1 MGNAKRLRAARE
13 RAREQHARLV
23 VERSA
28 DPRYVQRRRTEDGY
42 LYSLDADSSAAIE
55 AQLERFRT
63 KFGRD
68 PAPEDPVFFDP
79 NLDEPAPL
87 DEQTMVEAMRAAIID
102 AGLDPAYADAYE
114 QLGIPR
120 DRREPAPVL
129 CARGRSLARS
139 DGGAAAST
147 GQASTETCDCPSG
160 PRPRHPR
167 PLPRFP
173 SETPASWHQRPQ
185 RANGLNWHPT
195 AAAPTW
201 PHPPRTHN
209 WKRRRCCQ
217 LSRSNSRAIRSR
229 RSAYSG
235 GVSSNSS
242 RSTVR
247 PGSSEGVSRKSV
259 TTGSRSQILMAA
271 TSMVPR

>member
-87 DEQTMVEAMRAAIID
+87 DEQTIVEAMRAAIID

-114 QLGIPR
+114 QLGYLVT
-120 DRREPAPVL
+120 EENQHLFSAHEVE
-129 CARGRSLARS
+129 AWQEAM
-139 DGGAAAST
+139 AAS
-147 GQASTETCDCPSG
+147 SKHRPSQ
-160 PRPRHPR
+160 H
-167 PLPRFP
+167 
-173 SETPASWHQRPQ
+173 
-185 RANGLNWHPT
+185 
-195 AAAPTW
+195 
-201 PHPPRTHN
+201 
-209 WKRRRCCQ
+209 
-217 LSRSNSRAIRSR
+217 
-229 RSAYSG
+229 
-235 GVSSNSS
+235 
-242 RSTVR
+242 
-247 PGSSEGVSRKSV
+247 
-259 TTGSRSQILMAA
+259 
-271 TSMVPR
+271 